1 MHEINQ
7 EIFLIDIV
15 SIMALTQRIRKTG
28 EHVFLK
34 IYFARLYISPNK
46 YQIIDYK
53 KESYLVSEP
62 TFLSSTTTLFV
73 ERKN

>member
-1 MHEINQ
+1 
-7 EIFLIDIV
+7 
-15 SIMALTQRIRKTG
+15 MALTQRIRKIG
-28 EHVFLK
+28 KHVFLK

-53 KESYLVSEP
+53 KESYLVSFQSQLFYLP
-62 TFLSSTTTLFV
+62 QQLFV